1 MSGFQIIQEYPNHIS
16 GTSIIVRLL
25 DGLGFRFYWS
35 TVGLTENEYNFRPAK
50 DCMSIEELVKHIW
63 GLVNWICISMLS
75 NQFKKPKNTTL
86 LRESIL
92 EMLSLLRETLVS
104 MDDKELA
111 EVKINNNP
119 FWHIINGP
127 LADALTHVGQINSF
141 RRLSNNPV
149 PKANA
154 FLGKPP
160 KS

>member
-1 MSGFQIIQEYPNHIS
+1 MSGFQKIQGYPNHIS

-35 TVGLTENEYNFRPAK
+35 TEGLTENEYNFRPAK
-50 DCMSIEELVKHIW
+50 DCMSIGELVTHIW
-63 GLVNWICISMLS
+63 GLVNWMCISMLE
-75 NQFKKPKNTTL
+75 NQFKTPKNTTL
-86 LRESIL
+86 ARESIL

-149 PKANA
+149 PKANV